1 MFACIHLPAAPAG
14 ASKALQDC
22 AESFAPEA
30 ELSAPNTILFDVSR
44 LHRLYG
50 GLSEVAEAVARHA
63 GSMGLDA
70 NVAIAPNAE
79 TALIAARNFP
89 GITLIPE
96 EAGDAL
102 AQLDIENLPLTPE
115 LWRTL
120 EAWGIRTF
128 RDLARLPDTGL
139 AERLGPDGVYLHRLA
154 RGAVDRP
161 LRILKPEIHYEER
174 VDLEHLLT
182 EREPLL
188 FILARIL
195 NDQCERLEAHGM
207 ATNEIHLAL
216 ELENRTEHL
225 RELHLPVPM
234 RHSKAILKLLQL
246 DLEAHS
252 PQAAIVAVRLTL
264 KPVPPR
270 QVQGGIF
277 LPVTPAPDK
286 LEVTLT
292 RIRALVGEN
301 NVGVPELVNTH
312 RPAPFQL
319 APRQPD
325 TNLRRKDSPPPTPR
339 IAFRYFSPPVAAQVE
354 LDQGR
359 PLRLAAGAIRGNI
372 ITYAGPWRTSG
383 DWWSSNPWDRDEWD
397 VSLNDGSLYRI
408 YRDPKAAWFI
418 EGTYD

>member
-1 MFACIHLPAAPAG
+1 MFACIHLPASPQG

-30 ELSAPNTILFDVSR
+30 ELSAPNTVLFDVSR
-44 LHRLYG
+44 LNRLYG
-50 GLSEVAEAVARHA
+50 GLSEVAEAVARQA

-79 TALIAARNFP
+79 TALLAARNFP
-89 GITLIPE
+89 GVTLIPE
-96 EAGDAL
+96 EAADAL
-102 AQLDIENLPLTPE
+102 ARLDIENLPLTPE

-128 RDLARLPDTGL
+128 RDFARLPDRGL
-139 AERLGPDGVYLHRLA
+139 AERLGPAGVYLHRLA

-161 LRILKPEIHYEER
+161 LRVVKPEIQFEER
-174 VDLEHLLT
+174 VALEHSLT

-195 NDQCERLEAHGM
+195 NDQCERLQSHGM
-207 ATNEIHLAL
+207 AANEIRLAL
-216 ELENRTEHL
+216 ELDDRTEHL

-234 RHSKAILKLLQL
+234 RQSKEILKLLQL
-246 DLEAHS
+246 DLEAHA
-252 PQAAIVAVRLTL
+252 PKAATVAVRLTL

-270 QVQGGIF
+270 IVQNGIF

-292 RIRALVGEN
+292 RIRALVGEK
-301 NVGVPELVNTH
+301 NVGVPELLNTH

-319 APRQPD
+319 TLRHPGADP
-325 TNLRRKDSPPPTPR
+325 RRKDPPAAAPR
-339 IAFRYFSPPVAAQVE
+339 IAFRYFSPPIGAQVQ

-359 PLRLAAGAIRGNI
+359 PLRLAAGAIRGNV

-383 DWWSSNPWDRDEWD
+383 DWWSCNPWDRDEWD
-397 VSLNDGSLYRI
+397 VSLNDGALYRI

>member
-1 MFACIHLPAAPAG
+1 
-14 ASKALQDC
+14 
-22 AESFAPEA
+22 
-30 ELSAPNTILFDVSR
+30 
-44 LHRLYG
+44 
-50 GLSEVAEAVARHA
+50 
-63 GSMGLDA
+63 
-70 NVAIAPNAE
+70 
-79 TALIAARNFP
+79 
-89 GITLIPE
+89 
-96 EAGDAL
+96 
-102 AQLDIENLPLTPE
+102 
-115 LWRTL
+115 L

-161 LRILKPEIHYEER
+161 LRILKPEIYFEER
-174 VDLEHLLT
+174 IDLEHSLT

-195 NDQCERLEAHGM
+195 NDQCERLEAHGL
-207 ATNEIHLAL
+207 ATNEIHLVL

-234 RHSKAILKLLQL
+234 RQSKAILKLLQL

-264 KPVPPR
+264 NPVPPR

-319 APRQPD
+319 TLRQPD
-325 TNLRRKDSPPPTPR
+325 TNLRRKDSPLPTPR

-408 YRDPKAAWFI
+408 YRDPKSAWFI

>member
-1 MFACIHLPAAPAG
+1 MFACIHLPAAPPA
-14 ASKALQDC
+14 ASKALRDC
-22 AESFAPEA
+22 AESFSPEA
-30 ELSAPNTILFDVSR
+30 ELSAPHTILFDVSR
-44 LHRLYG
+44 LNLLYG

-63 GSMGLDA
+63 ASMGFEA

-96 EAGDAL
+96 EAADAL
-102 AQLDIENLPLTPE
+102 ANLDIENLPLTPE
-115 LWRTL
+115 LWQTL

-128 RDLARLPDTGL
+128 HDFARLPDTGL
-139 AERLGPDGVYLHRLA
+139 AERLGEAGVYLHRLA

-161 LRILKPEIHYEER
+161 LRVLQPATQYEER
-174 VDLEHLLT
+174 VDLEHSLT
-182 EREPLL
+182 ELEPLL

-195 NDQCERLEAHGM
+195 NDQCERLQSHGM
-207 ATNEIHLAL
+207 ATNEIHLVL
-216 ELENRTEHL
+216 ELENRPEHA

-234 RHSKAILKLLQL
+234 RQSKAILKLLQL

-252 PQAAIVAVRLTL
+252 PPAAVVAVRLTL
-264 KPVPPR
+264 KPVPPKH
-270 QVQGGIF
+270 VQNGIF

-292 RIRALVGEN
+292 RIRALVGER
-301 NVGVPELVNTH
+301 NVGVPELLNTH

-319 APRQPD
+319 TLRQPD
-325 TNLRRKDSPPPTPR
+325 TPLRWTDSPPAAPR
-339 IAFRYFSPPVAAQVE
+339 IAFRYFSPPLAAQVQ

-359 PLRLAAGAIRGNI
+359 PLRLAAGTIRGNV
-372 ITYAGPWRTSG
+372 ITSAGPWRTSG
-383 DWWSSNPWDRDEWD
+383 DWWSCNPWDRDEWD
-397 VSLNDGSLYRI
+397 VSLNDGALYRI